1 MKATI
6 NISRLLVGVL
16 FIFSGLVKANDP
28 LSLGY
33 KMQEFF
39 EIWNNDLAKGSFFL
53 NHTLINLFNFLHEH
67 SLALAIIMI
76 AFEIIAGAA
85 LLLGWKMK
93 LFGWLLLLLII
104 FFTFLTGYALLSGKF
119 KNCGCFGDCLP
130 ISPKTSFLKDL
141 ILLILIGFLFTQR
154 KKIKPLFSDRV
165 TALSMLAITILSF
178 GIQWYMLTYL
188 PFADCLPFKKGNNIS
203 EKMKL
208 PPGSKPDSFA
218 IRFVYE
224 KDGKQFEFSP
234 AELPS
239 DLASYK
245 FVSRVDKLIKKGN
258 AEPPI
263 KGFALSGTTDED
275 STQVVLSQ
283 PYTILLFCE
292 NFSGPVS
299 KWKDHF
305 SKLYAVAKGE
315 NIPVYLITTQP
326 REAVKAVAGTSFADI
341 QIFKCDYTAIHTAAR
356 TNPCIY
362 LLEKGTVLGKW
373 SYHKTGE
380 TIKKIEGLLIKQDQ
394 NEIPKDSIPPPL
406 DTSKIK

>member
-6 NISRLLVGVL
+6 NIARILVGVL

-28 LSLGY
+28 LSLAY

-53 NHTLINLFNFLHEH
+53 NHTLINLFNYLHEH
-67 SLALAIIMI
+67 SLALSIIMI
-76 AFEIIAGAA
+76 AFEIIAGTA

-93 LFGWLLLLLII
+93 LFSWLLLLLII

-141 ILLILIGFLFTQR
+141 ILLVLIGFLFTQR
-154 KKIKPLFSDRV
+154 KKIKSLFSGRA

-178 GIQWYMLTYL
+178 AIQWYMLTYL
-188 PFADCLPFKKGNNIS
+188 PFADCLPFKKSNNIS

-208 PPGSKPDSFA
+208 PPGARPDSFA

-224 KDGKQFEFSP
+224 KNGKQFEFSP

-239 DLASYK
+239 DLATYK

-263 KGFALSGTTDED
+263 KGFALSGITDED

-283 PYTILLFCE
+283 PYAVLLFCE
-292 NFSGPVS
+292 NFSVPVS
-299 KWKDHF
+299 KWENSF
-305 SKLYAVAKGE
+305 SKLYVVASKK
-315 NIPVYLITTQP
+315 NIPAYLITTQP
-326 REAVKAVAGTSFADI
+326 QQSLKAISGTSFANI
-341 QIFKCDYTAIHTAAR
+341 QIFKCDYTAIRTAAR

-362 LLEKGTVLGKW
+362 LLKKGTVIGKW

-380 TIKKIEGLLIKQDQ
+380 AIKKTESLVVKYDQ
-394 NEIPKDSIPPPL
+394 NEMKKDSIPTPL